1 MSNNIYKKLMLVQS
15 KLKAPKNQYN
25 SFGKYSYRS
34 CEDILEGLKPLLS
47 EVEAIVTL
55 NDEVLNVGDRFYIKA
70 VASFIDIATGEKVEV
85 SALAREDES
94 KKGMDLA
101 QVTGSVSSYARK
113 YALNGLFAIDDT
125 KDSDSTNKHD
135 KDKSNVTSLNIDNK
149 WTNPKLTDAQI
160 KRLYAIAYSKGI
172 VKEKVKEQ
180 VLKKFNKEVVDLT
193 KSEYDK
199 VCEGYENIKVA
210 N

>member
-34 CEDILEGLKPLLS
+34 CEDILEGLKPLLN

-55 NDEVLNVGDRFYIKA
+55 NDEVVNIGERFYIKA
-70 VASFIDIATGEKVEV
+70 IATFIDIATGEKVEV
-85 SALAREDES
+85 SALAREDET

-135 KDKSNVTSLNIDNK
+135 KDKGNVTNLNSENK
-149 WTNPKLTDAQI
+149 WTNPKLTESQI
-160 KRLYAIAYSKGI
+160 KRLYAIAYKKGI
-172 VKEKVKEQ
+172 AADKVKEQ
-180 VLKKFNKEVVDLT
+180 VLKKFNKEVKDLT
-193 KSEYDK
+193 KNEYDK
-199 VCEGYENIKVA
+199 VCEGYENIKVS
-210 N
+210 

>member
-34 CEDILEGLKPLLS
+34 CEDILEGLKPLLN

-55 NDEVLNVGDRFYIKA
+55 NDEVVNIGERFYIKA
-70 VASFIDIATGEKVEV
+70 IATFIDIATGEKVEV
-85 SALAREDES
+85 SALAREDET

-135 KDKSNVTSLNIDNK
+135 KDKGNVTNLNTENK
-149 WTNPKLTDAQI
+149 WTNPKLTDAQV
-160 KRLYAIAYSKGI
+160 KRLYVIAYKKGI
-172 VKEKVKEQ
+172 AADKVKEQ
-180 VLKKFNKEVVDLT
+180 VLKKFNKEIKDLT
-193 KSEYDK
+193 KAEYDK
-199 VCEGYENIKVA
+199 VCEGYENIKVS
-210 N
+210 